1 MSDAAGNGNAAAV
14 RAEGLWRRYDD
25 RETVIEVLRGVDLS
39 VAAGESVAVVGES
52 GTGKSTLLHLLGGL
66 DRPDGGRVTIRGIDV
81 YGLPDRERTALRG
94 KDIGFVFQ
102 FHHLLGDFDALEN
115 VMMPLLVTG
124 SSRSAAKKRASE
136 VLERVGLSHR
146 LDHRPGELSGG
157 EQQRV
162 AVARALAPRPSVVLA
177 DEPTG
182 NLDPTTAE
190 EVHRLLRDVQR
201 EEGSA
206 LVVATHNFALA
217 GLLDRTLRME
227 GGVLKHD
234 GIKDE
239 RTVGKDERTVG
250 RDERTVEGHERTGM
264 KEERTS

>member
-1 MSDAAGNGNAAAV
+1 MSDAAGSNGNAAAAAV
-14 RAEGLWRRYDD
+14 LAEGLWRRYDD
-25 RETVIEVLRGVDLS
+25 RETVIEVLRGVDLR

-66 DRPDGGRVTIRGIDV
+66 DRPDGGTVRIGGVDV
-81 YGLPDRERTALRG
+81 YGLGDRERTALRG

-124 SSRSAAKKRASE
+124 SSRSSARQRANE
-136 VLERVGLSHR
+136 VLERVGLGHR
-146 LDHRPGELSGG
+146 LSHRPGELSGG

-162 AVARALAPRPSVVLA
+162 AVARALVGRPSVVLA

-182 NLDPTTAE
+182 NLDPVTAE

-201 EEGSA
+201 EEGAA

-227 GGVLKHD
+227 AGVLKD
-234 GIKDE
+234 EPTVGDE
-239 RTVGKDERTVG
+239 R
-250 RDERTVEGHERTGM
+250 
-264 KEERTS
+264 

>member
-1 MSDAAGNGNAAAV
+1 MSDAAAAAV
-14 RAEGLWRRYDD
+14 PAAIEADDLRRRYDD
-25 RETVIEVLRGVDLS
+25 RENVIDVLRGVFLS
-39 VAAGESVAVVGES
+39 VARGESVAVVGES

-66 DRPDGGRVTIRGIDV
+66 DRPDAGTVRVGGVDI
-81 YGLPDRERTALRG
+81 YALPARQRTAIRG

-124 SSRSAAKKRASE
+124 SSRSAARRRALE
-136 VLERVGLSHR
+136 LLERVGLGQR

-162 AVARALAPRPSVVLA
+162 AVARALAPRPTVVLA

-182 NLDPTTAE
+182 NLDPDTAE
-190 EVHRLLRDVQR
+190 EVHRLLREVQR
-201 EEGSA
+201 EEGAA
-206 LVVATHNFALA
+206 LIVATHNAALA

-227 GGVLKHD
+227 AGVLHQVSRRAEQ
-234 GIKDE
+234 GAE
-239 RTVGKDERTVG
+239 RVQR
-250 RDERTVEGHERTGM
+250 
-264 KEERTS
+264 EERSS